1 MLTQL
6 CILIIIPI
14 GRDNELSQL
23 MNDLHSSLHPK
34 WDYLGVLL
42 DVPSSTLDII
52 RTNRGNDCQNCFMAM
67 LNEWMK
73 TGKASWL
80 SLVQSLNRESLGNY
94 SEIAYNVAMNHRC
107 T

>member
-1 MLTQL
+1 M
-6 CILIIIPI
+6 I
-14 GRDNELSQL
+14 
-23 MNDLHSSLHPK
+23 DLPSALHPI
-34 WDYLGVLL
+34 WYPLGILL
-42 DVPSSTLDII
+42 HVPYNNLDII

-80 SLVQSLNRESLGNY
+80 SLVQSLIVESLGNY